1 MSNTAMSQRIGSPGL
16 PAQGREGSSWA
27 HILDKWFVRI
37 LILILLVLS
46 IWLNWWSYVLNIPI
60 YWLVGVVGALF
71 WSPYFVAVHRARQ
84 TELVVY
90 ERPNRLT
97 LYRVGKKSKG
107 FSIAG
112 TPINMTSL
120 TGYRRIYVTSYD
132 VETNTA
138 EGSHIK
144 GYSTLDYLAEIS
156 TFDKLSTKFTEH
168 IEEDRICK
176 ELVGVRVAENVRDH
190 ASKWVEIGIASQSP
204 EPIMRELEALDLLRA
219 TDQDQTSLDVDEV
232 LDDV

>member
-1 MSNTAMSQRIGSPGL
+1 MSSPISARIGSPGT

-37 LILILLVLS
+37 VILILLLVS
-46 IWLNWWSYVLNIPI
+46 FWLNWWSYIFKIPV
-60 YWLVGVVGALF
+60 YWLVGAIGAMF
-71 WSPYFVAVHRARQ
+71 WAPYFFQVHRARQ

-90 ERPNRLT
+90 QRPNRLT

-107 FSIAG
+107 FSIDG
-112 TPINMTSL
+112 TPISMLSNS
-120 TGYRRIYVTSYD
+120 GYKRIYVTDYD

-138 EGSHIK
+138 FGSHIR
-144 GYSTLDYLAEIS
+144 GYSPLDYLANLT

-190 ASKWVEIGIASQSP
+190 AQKWVDIGIASQSP
-204 EPIMRELEALDLLRA
+204 EPIIRELEALEIMRV
-219 TDQDQTSLDVDEV
+219 TDQQTSLDVEEV
-232 LDDV
+232 LEDV